1 MTLEDAAPDHSQRPW
16 TFAAVCVMVVSMTL
30 LLFGLSQVPPLQLLP
45 CYGAAYLMIGFCI
58 FGPAGKLPP
67 LRQARRPMRPQL
79 NDRGVS

>member
-1 MTLEDAAPDHSQRPW
+1 MTSEDAAPDHSQHPW

-67 LRQARRPMRPQL
+67 LRQARRPRRLQL